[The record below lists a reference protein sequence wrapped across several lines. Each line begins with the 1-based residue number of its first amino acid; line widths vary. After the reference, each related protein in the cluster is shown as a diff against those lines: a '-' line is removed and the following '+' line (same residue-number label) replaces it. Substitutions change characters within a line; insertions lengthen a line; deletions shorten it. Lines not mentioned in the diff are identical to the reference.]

1 MIMDM
6 ALFSNSISAFQ
17 QSNRVSLTAPK
28 GSVKTVN
35 DSTNFVGSI
44 DLSNF
49 CALLKSVGY
58 KELCFRFF
66 SNEKSS
72 IGVFADSDL
81 LAFASAKARKD
92 DGSLKDNSSLIFTL
106 FKESEDEIMSNG
118 HDINKDNVTFC
129 LSANSDIVEQRIAL

>member
-1 MIMDM
+1 MDI
-6 ALFSNSISAFQ
+6 AAFSSAITAFQ

-44 DLSNF
+44 DFSNF

-66 SNEKSS
+66 NNAKNS

-81 LAFASAKARKD
+81 LAFASAKARND
-92 DGSLKDNSSLIFTL
+92 DGGLKDNTSLIFTL
-106 FKESEDEIMSNG
+106 FKEDDTEVLKNG
-118 HDINKDNVTFC
+118 HNPEKDNVVFC
-129 LSANSDIVEQRIAL
+129 LSASSAPVEQRIAL

>member
-1 MIMDM
+1 MDI
-6 ALFSNSISAFQ
+6 AAFSNAITTFKR
-17 QSNRVSLTAPK
+17 SNRVSLTAPK
-28 GSVKTVN
+28 GSVKTI
-35 DSTNFVGSI
+35 DASTNFVGSI
-44 DLSNF
+44 DFSNF

-66 SNEKSS
+66 SNAKNS

-106 FKESEDEIMSNG
+106 FKESEDEIIFNG

-129 LSANSDIVEQRIAL
+129 LSANSAPVEQRIAL

>member
-1 MIMDM
+1 MELT
-6 ALFSNSISAFQ
+6 AFSNAISAFQ

-28 GSVKTVN
+28 GTVKTVN
-35 DSTNFVGSI
+35 ESTNFVGSI
-44 DLSNF
+44 DFSNF

-66 SNEKSS
+66 SNAKNS

-81 LAFASAKARKD
+81 LAFASAKARND
-92 DGSLKDNSSLIFTL
+92 DGGLKDNTSLIFTL
-106 FKESEDEIMSNG
+106 FKEDDAEILRNG

-129 LSANSDIVEQRIAL
+129 LSASSAPVEQRITL